1 MKTREEYLRDAVERL
16 LSGKGFQPILQEP
29 VANDFCADMRMVS
42 GNSMFFISCRCLPIY
57 RAMTFRPLVGDAIL
71 RFQHSEVSSGQ
82 SSSLLLAIMLGRM
95 SKHAIDDLREYADRY
110 ARDLN
115 WLVIAENGRGLLCFE
130 NREIPV
136 ELAPYRERSHSSGV
150 SGPGNLF
157 SPKNQHLLKLLLMPG
172 VPEKFWGGSRRRPLN
187 ISELAALSGVS
198 QAAVS
203 QFVQRA
209 ESGGFLRRSPDGLR
223 MVNHR
228 ELLED
233 WSYAVKHRPPKSVTV
248 RHLHGREPEDRFLSR
263 IREYCKSGQHQP
275 LVCIGSHLGCH
286 LLGLGRSNNREMVL
300 HVNGP
305 VESIMD
311 DLDLIP
317 ASREQAQLRL
327 VVPAFRP
334 AVFNGCVQIEGL
346 PVADALQCYLDVRT
360 SPARGREQAETI
372 FDRVLMKHFESAG

>member
-1 MKTREEYLRDAVERL
+1 MKTREEYLRDTVERL

-29 VANDFCADMRMVS
+29 VADDFCADMRMVS
-42 GNSMFFISCRCLPIY
+42 GNSVLFISCRCLPVY

-71 RFQHSEVSSGQ
+71 RFKHSDVSSGQ

-95 SKHAIDDLREYADRY
+95 SSRSIDDLRDYANRY

-115 WLVIAENGRGLLCFE
+115 WLVIAENGRGVMCFE
-130 NREIPV
+130 SREIPI
-136 ELAPYRERSHSSGV
+136 EIAPYRERSHPSGL

-157 SPKNQHLLKLLLMPG
+157 SPKNQYLLKLLLMPG
-172 VPEKFWGGSRRRPLN
+172 VPEKYWGGPKRRPLN
-187 ISELAALSGVS
+187 ISELATSSGVS
-198 QAAVS
+198 QPAVS

-209 ESGGFLRRSPDGLR
+209 EIGGFLRRSPDGLR

-233 WSYAVKHRPPKSVTV
+233 WSYAVKHRPPKSVPV

-263 IREYCKSGQHQP
+263 IREYCKAGQHQSP
-275 LVCIGSHLGCH
+275 VCIGSHLGCH

-300 HVNGP
+300 HVNGSI
-305 VESIMD
+305 ESIMN

-334 AVFNGCVQIEGL
+334 AVFNGCVTIEGL
-346 PVADALQCYLDVRT
+346 PVTDALQCYLDVRT

-372 FDRVLMKHFESAG
+372 YERVFMQHFEGTG